1 MSKDNAKSLADILGG
16 KQSGLG
22 KLAAEAKRR
31 EALSD
36 YMRNALPEALAPGLV
51 HCNVEN
57 ETSITLLAVSPE
69 WAARLRFAS
78 PEILAIGRR
87 QMPGL
92 ESVKVKVAGG

>member
-1 MSKDNAKSLADILGG
+1 MSKDNAKSLADLLS
-16 KQSGLG
+16 KEQSGLG
-22 KLAAEAKRR
+22 KLAVEAKRR

-36 YMRNALPEALAPGLV
+36 YMRNALPAALAPGLM

-57 ETSITLLAVSPE
+57 ETSITILAASPE

-78 PEILAIGRR
+78 PEILEIGRR
-87 QMPGL
+87 KVPGL